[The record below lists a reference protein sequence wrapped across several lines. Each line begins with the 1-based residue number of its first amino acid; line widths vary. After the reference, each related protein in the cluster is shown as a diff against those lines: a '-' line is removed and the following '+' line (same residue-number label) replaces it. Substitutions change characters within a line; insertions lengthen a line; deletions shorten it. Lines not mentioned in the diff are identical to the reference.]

1 MVARAVAVLKTVLRS
16 MVRAVAKTMATIA
29 MAWGEIQHS
38 TKKGTTETAMAKE
51 MAIHCHC
58 LHHRRQRHRP
68 YPLWLP

>member
-1 MVARAVAVLKTVLRS
+1 MAVARAVAVLKTVARS

-29 MAWGEIQHS
+29 MAWEEIQQS
-38 TKKGTTETAMAKE
+38 TKKGMTETAMAKE

-58 LHHRRQRHRP
+58 HRRHRHRP